1 MSGCVSLRPAVPF
14 DRDCAA
20 SKPTRNVA
28 RGLLQSTVLTVLA
41 LAAAPHAAFAQAA
54 PHNYQ
59 VFFDFDHADLTPK
72 ATQIVDEAAENAA
85 AGKVT
90 NIDVTGYTDTVGSE
104 EYNLRLSK
112 RRALTVQ
119 AELTKHGIPASEIA
133 IFAKGKHDLLVPTA
147 DGVKEPQNRR
157 VQIVYGGS
165 TAMEGASTTV
175 ATTTTGCTGEVDPYK
190 NYACLDTY
198 LGSSFF
204 DRFINY
210 YKLEWGQAGPP
221 TDPNAPAGRRDGWPT
236 TPQTTP
242 PMPFT
247 EWPYGGTTPI
257 GVTRSGSVD
266 SPFMTAISNTSV
278 GEWMNDNGFQ
288 FYGWIDPG
296 ANVSSN
302 TTRPGGNAPIAYAYT
317 PNTVQLDQL
326 VFYLD
331 RFPDTVQ
338 TDHIDWGMRLSAIY
352 GENYRYTT
360 SYGLAS
366 YQLLKDNKVNG
377 YDFPMIYGELYI
389 PQIAEGLLI
398 RVGRYISLPD
408 IEAQLAP
415 NNYMYTHS
423 MTYTYD
429 NYTNEGIQT
438 TLAVTKNLFVQL
450 GASIGTEAVITHYSE
465 KLHNPDPNP
474 LYPANYFFK
483 DPGARPSVTGCIR
496 YQTDSGNDNVY
507 GCADAINSGAW
518 GYNNLQWY
526 GITYYHKFSDE
537 WHLSFEAYDIHEN
550 GVPNLN
556 NPIATAAVANGGTPF
571 SPQYIP
577 YNAPGLANCHS
588 ATVLRC
594 RATAIGTVAYLNYQ
608 FSPLDNIS
616 FRPEYY
622 DDEEGQRTGTR
633 ARYVNFGLGWQHWL
647 SPQIEMRPEIDW
659 DRSLGGKAFNGN
671 SNAGIAGNKDY
682 TVLFAGD
689 LIIHF

>member
-1 MSGCVSLRPAVPF
+1 MSHPVSLQAVRRSEPAAARAARPRTDLRSLLLSAAIALG
-14 DRDCAA
+14 AA
-20 SKPTRNVA
+20 SCFQQT
-28 RGLLQSTVLTVLA
+28 A
-41 LAAAPHAAFAQAA
+41 LAETAPHT
-54 PHNYQ
+54 YL
-59 VFFDFDHADLTPK
+59 VFFNFNSADLTAEATKVVDQAAADAAIGKP
-72 ATQIVDEAAENAA
+72 TQIS
-85 AGKVT
+85 
-90 NIDVTGYTDTVGSE
+90 VTGYTDTVGSDA
-104 EYNLRLSK
+104 YNMRLSK
-112 RRALTVQ
+112 RRAEAVEE
-119 AELTKHGIPASEIA
+119 ELVKRAIPASEIA
-133 IFAKGKHDLLVPTA
+133 IYAKGKHDLLVPTA

-157 VQIVYGGS
+157 VQIAYDAGMIS
-165 TAMEGASTTV
+165 SAAETPAPA
-175 ATTTTGCTGEVDPYK
+175 APAGCTGDVDPYK
-190 NYACLDTY
+190 NYACLDQY
-198 LGSSFF
+198 LGTGFF
-204 DRFINY
+204 ERLINY
-210 YKLEWGQAGPP
+210 YKLEWGEAAPP
-221 TDPNAPAGRRDGWPT
+221 SDPNAPASRRDDWPA

-247 EWPYGGTTPI
+247 EWPYGGTTTI
-257 GVTRSGSVD
+257 GVTRPGSVD
-266 SPFMTAISNTSV
+266 SPLMVALGNTSL

-288 FYGWIDPG
+288 FYGWVDPG
-296 ANVSSN
+296 MNLSSN
-302 TTRPGGNAPIAYAYT
+302 TVRPGGNAPIAYAYT
-317 PNTVQLDQL
+317 PNTIQLDQI

-331 RFPDTVQ
+331 KFPDTVQ

-377 YDFPMIYGELYI
+377 YDFPMIYGELFI
-389 PQIAEGLLI
+389 PQIAQGLMI

-423 MTYTYD
+423 MTYTFD

-438 TLAVTKNLFVQL
+438 TLAVNKNIFLQA
-450 GASIGTEAVITHYSE
+450 GISIGTEAVFTHLSE
-465 KLHNPDPNP
+465 KIHNPDPNP
-474 LYPANYFFK
+474 LYPANYFYK
-483 DPGARPSVTGCIR
+483 DPGARPSFATCLRI
-496 YQTDSGNDNVY
+496 TSDSGDDNFY
-507 GCADAINSGAW
+507 GCADGINSGAW

-526 GITYYHKFSDE
+526 GITYYHKFSDT
-537 WHLSFEAYDIHEN
+537 WHLSFEAYDIHQN

-556 NPIATAAVANGGTPF
+556 NPVALSAYANGGTPF

-588 ATVLRC
+588 VTVLRC

-633 ARYVNFGLGWQHWL
+633 ARYVNLGVGWQHWL
-647 SPQIEMRPEIDW
+647 SPQIEIRPEIDW

-671 SNAGIAGNKDY
+671 SNAGIPGDKNY
-682 TVLFAGD
+682 TVLFASD
-689 LIIHF
+689 LIVHL